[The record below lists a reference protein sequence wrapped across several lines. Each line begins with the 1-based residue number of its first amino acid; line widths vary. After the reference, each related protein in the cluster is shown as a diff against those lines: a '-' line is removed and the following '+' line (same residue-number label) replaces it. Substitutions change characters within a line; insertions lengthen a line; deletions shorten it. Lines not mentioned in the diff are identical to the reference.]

1 MYNFKQPFYTI
12 YVYELSAGEIWVN
25 DVPLLRWMGPQTK
38 DGMYN
43 GVIPINNAVL
53 QNGTHELTCKLKPRY
68 DYKTF
73 NKSESQDI
81 YDIGFDC
88 REVSDLR
95 TKIQIAPNIEN
106 PYGKWNEQEQR
117 FINETLKDL
126 PEYITKTKFEVIE
139 LPFVLDGWQ
148 NSVDVSKI
156 KEEELFKEVL
166 SSYYQIHAIMNSHN
180 AAKFLELSKE
190 KMKLQ
195 EQAFYFSEDQKKG
208 FLNEVTKLFDQKL
221 EIMPLD
227 PTKLRLDI
235 MGYGKLV
242 RLVRLDGSA
251 ALQFKSPDPKNQGNI
266 EFDTKLHMK
275 TENQGLSII

>member
-43 GVIPINNAVL
+43 GAIPINNAVL

-126 PEYITKTKFEVIE
+126 PEYITKTKFEVTE